1 MKHLLTLLLLI
12 AITGCSKQ
20 VEPPITIGI
29 NPWPGYE
36 LLYLAEQKGF
46 LNEVG
51 ANVRLVHL
59 SSLTDSQ
66 RAYINGN
73 IDGFAS
79 TLIEVV
85 QAQVLSGRPLQ
96 IVMATDYSTGGD
108 VIITHTDNTDMQA
121 LAGKRIGGEVTSLG
135 VFVLQRALSRNG
147 MMLSDIN
154 IVNVEQSESKN
165 ALLSGR
171 VDAVVT
177 YAPVSMSILEDPK
190 YHVVFNSTDIPE
202 EILDVVSISSDT
214 LKREPELVTKL
225 QRAWQMAFF
234 YFLNH
239 KQEAAAIMAKREGIS
254 PQEFI
259 TMVNDDMVI
268 LDINQQHRILSEQD
282 RLQSRLTDVCE
293 TLVIIGS
300 LQTQCDKFDAIIHP
314 LSAQK
319 Y

>member
-1 MKHLLTLLLLI
+1 
-12 AITGCSKQ
+12 
-20 VEPPITIGI
+20 
-29 NPWPGYE
+29 
-36 LLYLAEQKGF
+36 
-46 LNEVG
+46 
-51 ANVRLVHL
+51 
-59 SSLTDSQ
+59 
-66 RAYINGN
+66 
-73 IDGFAS
+73 
-79 TLIEVV
+79 
-85 QAQVLSGRPLQ
+85 
-96 IVMATDYSTGGD
+96 
-108 VIITHTDNTDMQA
+108 
-121 LAGKRIGGEVTSLG
+121 
-135 VFVLQRALSRNG
+135 
-147 MMLSDIN
+147 
-154 IVNVEQSESKN
+154 
-165 ALLSGR
+165 
-171 VDAVVT
+171 
-177 YAPVSMSILEDPK
+177 
-190 YHVVFNSTDIPE
+190 VFNSTDIPE